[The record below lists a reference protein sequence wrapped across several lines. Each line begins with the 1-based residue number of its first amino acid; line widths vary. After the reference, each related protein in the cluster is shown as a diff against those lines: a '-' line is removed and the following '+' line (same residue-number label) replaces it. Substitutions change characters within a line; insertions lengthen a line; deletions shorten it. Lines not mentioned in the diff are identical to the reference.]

1 MKQCDYFISE
11 LYPQNIRVRDVVD
24 FLKSQISQEKEIS
37 FSDLLQCNDI
47 SEKEISL
54 VELGN
59 FLNQKKLLD
68 MKREFLLENFNVII
82 KEQWARDKKN
92 NHYSRRN
99 FLDIYFK
106 EKAPVSEDT
115 LTKWCNNEPKKDS
128 QKLKLLFAFEE
139 MSVASEMFNDY
150 FSNDSLERIPKDLSK
165 DSKGDSLEVAVLS
178 DMYKLTDFLLPSL
191 KRLDYSVRR
200 DIEYQINREVKKSLG
215 TSLNQNSYKKQ
226 MTIIKRIL
234 KKFLDNNSRLS
245 RSQFEAFLGALK
257 SENYFFSLNYPSE
270 TELIDEFLNIAKEES
285 LDVDRDDINLNLYAS
300 IEEPAYIIR
309 KNKSKGLKN
318 HRLYFKSSNG
328 TRKYIQTKLH
338 EKKVFKDK
346 KFVLDGKGKKKVFKG
361 VLQKIKENVI
371 YDVVSNKKQSNCLNL
386 VYKSNREICILYRQ
400 LPKFSNNKIKKGR
413 GILRNR
419 KAIVDVEYNQWF
431 YMINYFINYRLNANV
446 TIKDRTIKIKFKS
459 LSKHQKEYNHFYI
472 LKNDYIQEKTN
483 KRNLFSVIKEANF
496 FADIPPVIN
505 EK

>member
-1 MKQCDYFISE
+1 MKQCDYSISE

-24 FLKSQISQEKEIS
+24 FLKNQISPEQEIS
-37 FSDLLQCNDI
+37 FSDLLQYNDI
-47 SEKEISL
+47 SEQEISL
-54 VELGN
+54 LELGN

-68 MKREFLLENFNVII
+68 KKREFLLENFNVII

-92 NHYSRRN
+92 NHYTRRD
-99 FLDIYFK
+99 FLDTYFK
-106 EKAPVSEDT
+106 EKAPVSDDT

-165 DSKGDSLEVAVLS
+165 DSKGDSLEVAMLS

-191 KRLDYSVRR
+191 KRLAYSVMG
-200 DIEYQINREVKKSLG
+200 DIKCQINREVKKSLG

-226 MTIIKRIL
+226 MTIIDRIL
-234 KKFLDNNSRLS
+234 KKFLDNNSRIS
-245 RSQFEAFLGALK
+245 RNQFEAFLSELK
-257 SENYFFSLNYPSE
+257 SENYFFNLNYPSE

-285 LDVDRDDINLNLYAS
+285 LDVDRDDINSNLYAS

-346 KFVLDGKGKKKVFKG
+346 KFVLDGKGKKKVFKE

-431 YMINYFINYRLNANV
+431 YMLNYFINYRLNVNV
-446 TIKDRTIKIKFKS
+446 TMKDRTIKIKFKS

-472 LKNDYIQEKTN
+472 LKNDYNQEKTN

-496 FADIPPVIN
+496 FADIPLVIN